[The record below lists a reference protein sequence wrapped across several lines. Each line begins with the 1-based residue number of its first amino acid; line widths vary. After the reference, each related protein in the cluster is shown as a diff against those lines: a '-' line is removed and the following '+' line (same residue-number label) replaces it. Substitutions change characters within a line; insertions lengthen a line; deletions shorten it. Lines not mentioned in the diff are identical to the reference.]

1 MPFVKGK
8 IFQNKNNKNKKAV
21 GSKTT
26 NCFLVEVAGL
36 GSRRAARLFVA
47 FAYHFQGPQLKKY
60 KKRNHSKNCGFF
72 FGRSS
77 GTRTHGL
84 LVPNQARYQTALYP
98 EIVQI
103 PIYKDW
109 DLMAAR
115 LGFEP
120 RQTESESV
128 VLPLHN
134 RAMYC
139 VLLSCVVVD
148 NVYYYTR
155 FFENV
160 NSLFAI
166 FSNFFSKNIFPVFKR
181 FFLEYFLKK
190 V

>member
-1 MPFVKGK
+1 
-8 IFQNKNNKNKKAV
+8 
-21 GSKTT
+21 
-26 NCFLVEVAGL
+26 
-36 GSRRAARLFVA
+36 
-47 FAYHFQGPQLKKY
+47 
-60 KKRNHSKNCGFF
+60 
-72 FGRSS
+72 
-77 GTRTHGL
+77 
-84 LVPNQARYQTALYP
+84 
-98 EIVQI
+98 
-103 PIYKDW
+103 
-109 DLMAAR
+109 MAAR

-160 NSLFAI
+160 NSFFAI

-190 V
+190 L